1 MASTIQKYGAKA
13 LSFITNPIRDDAFIN
28 ILEGSIRSGKTWTM
42 IPKILALCDYKVD
55 GQRLMTGVSKNT
67 IYNNVLN
74 DLFSIIGAKN
84 YDYNRQSGELRLFNS
99 EWIVTGAKDEGSEK
113 YIRGMTL
120 GVAYS
125 DETTLMP
132 ESFFKMLIGR
142 MSPDGARFYST
153 TNPDSPFHYL
163 KADYLDNAEMRAR
176 GDLKSIKFGLDDNL
190 SLTDAVRERYRRQY
204 KGFFKLR
211 YIDGLWV
218 IAEGAIYR
226 DSWNDGILYA
236 ESTRPI
242 GLRGQ
247 GGYVERFIP
256 IDYGTANQTVFL
268 DVIDDGTTYWVDNE
282 YVWDSRKESLQKTD
296 KQYADD
302 LEAWIADKRGAQVI
316 VDPSAASFKVE
327 MTQRGI
333 WHCDAVNDVI
343 DGIRTVSS
351 LLSQRKIRIHER
363 CENLC
368 KQIQTYSWDEKAA
381 KRGEEKPVK
390 ANDHGPD
397 ALRYFAQTKVPQWR
411 IAN

>member
-1 MASTIQKYGAKA
+1 MASTIQKFGAKSHA
-13 LSFITNPIRDDAFIN
+13 FITRPVKDDCFIN

-55 GQRLMTGVSKNT
+55 GQRLMTGVSKQT

-74 DLFSIIGAKN
+74 DLFSIIGEKN
-84 YDYNRQSGELRLFNS
+84 YDYNRQSGDLRLFDS
-99 EWIVTGAKDEGSEK
+99 HWLVTGAKDEGSEK

-142 MSPDGARFYST
+142 MSPEGARFYST

-163 KADYLDNAEMRAR
+163 KRDYLDNAELRER
-176 GDLKSIKFGLDDNL
+176 GDLTSTKFTLDDNL
-190 SLTDAVRERYRRQY
+190 SLSDAVKERYRRQY

-226 DSWNDGILYA
+226 DSWSDDLIYDDA
-236 ESTRPI
+236 TTPI
-242 GLRGQ
+242 GLKGR
-247 GGYVERFIP
+247 GGYVERFVP

-268 DVIDDGTTYWVDNE
+268 DIIDDGETYWIDEE
-282 YVWDSRKESLQKTD
+282 YCWDSRVQGYQKTD
-296 KQYADD
+296 GQYADD
-302 LEAWIADKRGAQVI
+302 LQGFLEGKEYAQVI
-316 VDPSAASFKVE
+316 IDPSAASFKAE
-327 MTQRGI
+327 MLQRAI
-333 WHCDAVNDVI
+333 YHCDANNDVL
-343 DGIRTVSS
+343 DGIRVVSS
-351 LLSQRKIRIHER
+351 LMARRKIRIHRR
-363 CENLC
+363 CENLL
-368 KQIQTYSWDEKAA
+368 KQVQTYAWDEKAA
-381 KRGEEKPVK
+381 KRGEEKPIK

-397 ALRYFAQTKVPQWR
+397 ALRYWAYTKVPAWR
-411 IAN
+411 LAA